1 MSCSSENTLHVA
13 ALQFEVRTGNIEANL
28 HEIARLTAESDP
40 ALRSQRFDL
49 LLLPEMAL
57 TGFDYVRLPQLA
69 DDVVAA
75 KDRLIDIV
83 RKIASYVA
91 LSIPFRHADGISN
104 RLIVLSTES
113 GALTAFYDKIH
124 CIGHGGF
131 RETDFIKP
139 GSEIKTVPL
148 KGWRIGLSI
157 CYDLRFPELYRL
169 QRPDLILLPAQWP
182 STRHEHL
189 LMLAR
194 ARAIE
199 NQACLLL
206 CNMTGKAGR
215 LDFSGNSQIIDAKG
229 SVLAN
234 ANQSIGLTGATLDRI
249 EIERWREEFPVLT
262 DSVLLY
268 REESGVQYRR

>member
-1 MSCSSENTLHVA
+1 MSFTDEKANTLHVA
-13 ALQFEVRTGNIEANL
+13 ALQFEVRTGDIEANL

-40 ALRSQRFDL
+40 ALHNERLDL

-69 DDVVAA
+69 DDAA
-75 KDRLIDIV
+75 AATDRLIDIV
-83 RKIASYVA
+83 REIASHVA

-157 CYDLRFPELYRL
+157 CYDLRFPELYRY

-189 LMLAR
+189 LLLAR

-229 SVLAN
+229 SVLADAGSTPALIR
-234 ANQSIGLTGATLDRI
+234 ANLDRKALTD
-249 EIERWREEFPVLT
+249 WRKDFPVLEDT
-262 DSVLLY
+262 KLLK
-268 REESGVQYRR
+268 

>member
-1 MSCSSENTLHVA
+1 VSSADKKANTLHVA
-13 ALQFEVRTGNIEANL
+13 ALQFEVRTGDIEANL
-28 HEIARLTAESDP
+28 HEVTRLTAEFDP
-40 ALRSQRFDL
+40 ALHNERLDL

-57 TGFDYVRLPQLA
+57 TGFDYLRLPQLA
-69 DDVVAA
+69 DDAA
-75 KDRLIDIV
+75 PALNRLLDTV
-83 RKIASYVA
+83 RDIASHVA
-91 LSIPFRHADGISN
+91 LSIPFRHADGVSN
-104 RLIVLSTES
+104 RLIILSTEPGTQAAS
-113 GALTAFYDKIH
+113 YDKIH

-139 GSEIKTVPL
+139 GSEIKTVQL

-189 LMLAR
+189 LCLAR

-206 CNMTGKAGR
+206 CKLSMQKER
-215 LDFSGNSQIIDAKG
+215 FSPMQESRPAL
-229 SVLAN
+229 SMSHL
-234 ANQSIGLTGATLDRI
+234 I
-249 EIERWREEFPVLT
+249 ET
-262 DSVLLY
+262 S
-268 REESGVQYRR
+268 

>member
-1 MSCSSENTLHVA
+1 MSFTDEKANTLHVA
-13 ALQFEVRTGNIEANL
+13 ALQFEVRTGDIEANL

-40 ALRSQRFDL
+40 ALHNERLDL

-69 DDVVAA
+69 DDAA
-75 KDRLIDIV
+75 AATDRLIDIV
-83 RKIASYVA
+83 REIASHVA

-139 GSEIKTVPL
+139 GSEIKTVQL

-189 LMLAR
+189 LLLAR

-229 SVLAN
+229 SVLAD
-234 ANQSIGLTGATLDRI
+234 AGSTPALIRAKLDRKTLTD
-249 EIERWREEFPVLT
+249 WRKDFPVLEDT
-262 DSVLLY
+262 KLLK
-268 REESGVQYRR
+268 

>member
-1 MSCSSENTLHVA
+1 MNSSDEKLLSLQVA
-13 ALQFEVRTGNIEANL
+13 ALQFEVRTGDIEANL
-28 HEIARLTAESDP
+28 KEIGRLTEPHRP
-40 ALRSQRFDL
+40 ALHSDKLDL

-57 TGFDYVRLPQLA
+57 TGFDYARLPQLA
-69 DDVVAA
+69 DEAA
-75 KDRLIDIV
+75 AAIRRLIDIV
-83 RKIASYVA
+83 REIASHVA
-91 LSIPFRHADGISN
+91 LSIPFRHEDGISN

-139 GSEIKTVPL
+139 GYEIKTVQL

-189 LMLAR
+189 LCLAR

-206 CNMTGKAGR
+206 CNMTGKAGKM
-215 LDFSGNSQIIDAKG
+215 DFSGSSQIIDAKG
-229 SVLAN
+229 SVLAD
-234 ANQSIGLTGATLDRI
+234 ANLSIGLISTVLEGI
-249 EIERWREEFPVLT
+249 NVESWRKEFPVLS
-262 DSVLLY
+262 DSVLL
-268 REESGVQYRR
+268 